1 MQLGLLG
8 SSFQW
13 VYGILVP
20 VAGCLGDAMSRKR
33 LIVAALLVW
42 SAATFSS
49 GLAGG
54 FILLLLLR
62 AITGTGEAFYYP
74 AATSIIGD
82 YHGQRTRSF
91 AMSLHQTSVYFGIVS
106 SAAMAGYIGQHYGW
120 RSAFLLFG
128 GIGILAALVLAAGL
142 REPVRGQSDREDAAI
157 ALSGAQPGL
166 RARLIET
173 FHSPTAVI
181 LMLAFVGM
189 NFVNVACLTWM
200 PMLLYQK
207 FAYGLA
213 AASFH
218 ATFYHQ
224 FGAFAGVIAGGKLAD
239 RWALRMRLSRP
250 LTQAAGLLLGVP
262 FIFLLG
268 WSPSTHIVF
277 VSLAL
282 FGVFRGMYD
291 SNLFASLYEVV
302 RPEARA
308 TATGI
313 MLAVAFLAGGSA
325 ALVTGW
331 LSQRIGLGPALAS
344 ASLWYLAGGILILL
358 DCWIW
363 FRRDAARMQRAEFAT

>member
-1 MQLGLLG
+1 
-8 SSFQW
+8 
-13 VYGILVP
+13 
-20 VAGCLGDAMSRKR
+20 
-33 LIVAALLVW
+33 
-42 SAATFSS
+42 
-49 GLAGG
+49 
-54 FILLLLLR
+54 
-62 AITGTGEAFYYP
+62 
-74 AATSIIGD
+74 
-82 YHGQRTRSF
+82 
-91 AMSLHQTSVYFGIVS
+91 MSLHQTSVYFGIVS

-142 REPVRGQSDREDAAI
+142 REPVRGQSDREDAAF

-166 RARLIET
+166 AARLIET
-173 FHSPTAVI
+173 FHSPTAII

-200 PMLLYQK
+200 PTLLFQK
-207 FAYGLA
+207 FEYSLA

-224 FGAFAGVIAGGKLAD
+224 LGAFAGVIAGGKLAD

-250 LTQAAGLLLGVP
+250 LTQAAGLLLGAP

-344 ASLWYLAGGILILL
+344 ASLWYLAGGLIILL